1 MLNGED
7 QNESIVNGSQVLC
20 ENTFFIL
27 TTRVQV
33 FVLYQELQ
41 ETVEGII
48 SDIPPPT
55 KEEIN
60 QSRVTANDDES
71 HMNKRATRTTPLKVF
86 PIFEKG
92 FVDTTRSKGSVKK
105 LTPMNFLTRTEKHDG
120 SLTQTVIDAG

>member
-1 MLNGED
+1 MLKY
-7 QNESIVNGSQVLC
+7 IV
-20 ENTFFIL
+20 
-27 TTRVQV
+27 
-33 FVLYQELQ
+33 
-41 ETVEGII
+41 
-48 SDIPPPT
+48 SDTPPPT
-55 KEEIN
+55 EEEIN
-60 QSRVTANDDES
+60 EGRISPKENTDDDES